1 MREMKDSVIEWI
13 GYIPKNW
20 NMSKI
25 GSLYTQRNE
34 KVSDKEYQPLSVT
47 MQGVLPQLA
56 SAAKTDDGD
65 NRKLVRVGDFAINS
79 RSDRRGSCGISPL
92 DGSVSLIN
100 IILTPRTTMHSGYY
114 DWLFHT
120 TLFADEFYKW
130 GHGIVAD
137 LWTTRWQEMKSICVP
152 VPEYAEQKHISE
164 FLDSECAEID
174 AVLEKTRA
182 SIDEY
187 KKLKQAVITQAVT
200 KGIRGDRPMKDSGIE
215 WIDKIP
221 KEWKSIRLK
230 NLFEFGKGLSITKDN
245 LIDEGIPV
253 ISYGQIHSKQ
263 TSGVELQPHLFRYVD
278 KNYLDSNPQ
287 SIVHS
292 GDFIFADTSEDLEG
306 CGNAV
311 FVSKEMN
318 LFAGYH
324 TIILVNKKSLS
335 NKYYAYLFRSDLWRS
350 QIRSKVSGVKLFS
363 ISKKIL
369 SDAILLVPTDNE
381 MNQIVNYLDAKCAE
395 IDNLISKKEQYIN
408 EIENYKKSLIYE
420 YVTGKKECPA
430 MVQNE
435 DVSNAYP
442 YFPAPVH
449 ASSARFAQAVLMSK
463 ILEESS
469 KGMGRV
475 KLEKTL
481 FTIENHIGFD
491 FDTEY
496 FREAAG
502 PLDASIYEC
511 EKIITRRNKWF
522 SMKTSSYGVSYAPT
536 NDVDKY
542 KKYYAKYFSEYNS
555 EIERIIDVFRN
566 YTTEQAEIIA
576 TLFAAWND
584 AIIDKKQFTDD
595 DIVDDVLNNWHES
608 KRRFPRQV
616 WLRAMNEI
624 RKNHIIPKGY
634 GKHTVM
640 KEMQ

>member
-1 MREMKDSVIEWI
+1 MREMKDSGIEWI
-13 GYIPKNW
+13 GDIPKNW

-100 IILTPRTTMHSGYY
+100 IILTPRTTMHPGYY

-152 VPEYAEQKHISE
+152 VPEYAEQKRISE
-164 FLDSECAEID
+164 FLNSECAEID

-187 KKLKQAVITQAVT
+187 KKLKQSVITQAVT

-215 WIDKIP
+215 WIGEIP
-221 KEWKSIRLK
+221 KEW
-230 NLFEFGKGLSITKDN
+230 
-245 LIDEGIPV
+245 
-253 ISYGQIHSKQ
+253 
-263 TSGVELQPHLFRYVD
+263 
-278 KNYLDSNPQ
+278 
-287 SIVHS
+287 SIVPHKRIMHKVKEICEHYNGEDIIS
-292 GDFIFADTSEDLEG
+292 LTMNGVIKRDLTAGGKMPTSFDGYQYVEPEDLLL
-306 CGNAV
+306 C
-311 FVSKEMN
+311 
-318 LFAGYH
+318 LFDIDVTPRCVGIVRDYGVTSPAYSRFRVHDGY
-324 TIILVNKKSLS
+324 S
-335 NKYYAYLFRSDLWRS
+335 NKYFDYLLRAIDDDKVFVHLSKNLRSSLTETDF
-350 QIRSKVSGVKLFS
+350 G
-363 ISKKIL
+363 
-369 SDAILLVPTDNE
+369 AIKTCVPPIDE
-381 MNQIVNYLDAKCAE
+381 QECIAAFLDIKCAE
-395 IDNLISKKEQYIN
+395 IDNLISKKEQYIA
-408 EIENYKKSLIYE
+408 EIKNYKKSLIYE

-481 FTIENHIGFD
+481 FTIENHIGFN

-496 FREAAG
+496 LREAAG
-502 PLDASIYEC
+502 PFDASIYEC
-511 EKIITRRNKWF
+511 EKIITRCNKWF

-616 WLRAMNEI
+616 WLRAMNGI